1 MDKLIR
7 LTPSQRKRCNRLI
20 RKLCAN
26 YDEGNCLLLD
36 DGETCVCPQTISFS
50 LLCKYF
56 RRAVLPADKALYAD
70 INNERTMLCVN
81 CGQAFVPNSN
91 RQKYCSVCARSKNAA
106 VWTDKGLKAPLYQ
119 GFLRP
124 KRGNTSKCIRHPVF
138 GFLTVHTKMKGEK

>member
-50 LLCKYF
+50 LLCKWCAAEKHSGVVGTF
-56 RRAVLPADKALYAD
+56 RFQHYGKH
-70 INNERTMLCVN
+70 LC
-81 CGQAFVPNSN
+81 S
-91 RQKYCSVCARSKNAA
+91 S
-106 VWTDKGLKAPLYQ
+106 
-119 GFLRP
+119 
-124 KRGNTSKCIRHPVF
+124 
-138 GFLTVHTKMKGEK
+138 

>member
-7 LTPSQRKRCNRLI
+7 LTPSQRKQCNRLI

-56 RRAVLPADKALYAD
+56 RRAVLPADKALCAD
-70 INNERTMLCVN
+70 IYNERTVLCVN

-91 RQKYCSVCARSKNAA
+91 RQKYCSVCARKIHRKQKTESE
-106 VWTDKGLKAPLYQ
+106 Q
-119 GFLRP
+119 
-124 KRGNTSKCIRHPVF
+124 KRRRVDR
-138 GFLTVHTKMKGEK
+138 